1 MTTKNFIKR
10 AMTAL
15 AAIMVVIC
23 SVSCSK
29 EEMEST
35 YVGFAEGIYADPS
48 QTLCYEDTEHVSEF
62 DTTACELFTVEQYV
76 EGNLVLYKGETEVD
90 RAPFAHN
97 LNLNAK
103 FEAKPQV
110 VYVSKK
116 ENLSKVSMT
125 SSNAGEVQIVA
136 DTTKAGFILTA
147 TSREY
152 VFNFNE
158 GEEVKANTVYEKL
171 SHKDTLFAYTEIKN
185 VSYKN
190 YDAKLNEVKSNADS
204 IVYDINLYFDV
215 EVECKKNSDVDAT
228 YTVRVPV
235 QRIFKEAP
243 AEAVTSIKDTE
254 YKAVFDTTANNLF
267 TVEQYVKGYFVTT
280 LRDKEIG
287 RKPFKYDLNLGA
299 EFTAEPQRVVVD
311 SEAKLTDVV
320 LKSSSSDDEVKTSES
335 KDEFTMTT
343 TSKNYTFKFNENEV
357 VTAET
362 VYQQLSNADTVFA
375 YALVK
380 NVSYKEYDAELNKEQ
395 SNDDEIVYDINL
407 YFDVEVECKE
417 NSEVNKTYTVRVPL
431 QRVYAEVPVE
441 KTSIKDTEYKA
452 VFDTTANNLFTVEQY
467 VKGYFVTTLRD
478 KEIGRKPFKYDL
490 NLGAE
495 FTAEPQRVVVDSEAK
510 LTDVVLKSSSSDDEV
525 KTSESKD
532 EFTMTTTSKNYTFK
546 FNENEVV
553 TAETVYQQLSNADT
567 VFAYA
572 LVKNV
577 SYKEYDAELNKEQSN
592 DDEIVYDINLYFDV
606 EVECKE
612 NSEVNKTYTV
622 RVPLQRVYQPEV
634 VEVKLEN
641 TGYEGEFDTATKQL
655 FTVKQKVNGDFVTY
669 RNQTEVER
677 NSFERDI
684 NLEAIFNAPDVVYV
698 ENEAALSNIT
708 LAGSSKDGGM
718 LHTTD
723 SEGFTTTARSQ
734 NYNFRFNEG
743 ENVVSATEFEKE
755 AYGETAFVHSS
766 ISNVRYSTFS
776 ASRNDVKSN
785 ADSTVYDVVLYF
797 NVEVKREEVVET
809 KAVAETKTYSVAVPY
824 TRVLKHE
831 DVMTG
836 KSYRDVKR
844 EIISATSERVSF
856 TEYEIW
862 SNSGEKNEREIS
874 KVLNFGFSSPSKQT
888 VYTTDTNYATNSNGS
903 VAGSETSSRDGNWT
917 VYTKAYSYSS
927 TADNGHKS
935 FDNKYS
941 YNSQK
946 AVYTNEYYS
955 VEFDYGS
962 WSVSEGNSSVG
973 AKSGDVTTDGIV
985 YDVYPYVNN
994 VNYTYDVVSDSYTG
1008 AGKANTDVCIE
1019 KPVEKVI
1026 PSEWGKIIGAGI
1038 SAVPAD
1044 DERGDFAKKCLCIRT
1059 DKGAFAVVFSM
1070 SATIPSLEAITS
1082 AYFVEG
1088 EYGAEYNSGFYT
1100 TSVNKG
1106 NLEVGKWAPAIAKD
1120 LKDRIAYYQGSTCKA
1135 NVRNTTLQM
1144 WNWRDGNLSTK
1155 VDGYIFTTTEDGTL
1169 TVEYKNEVVLRLR

>member
-243 AEAVTSIKDTE
+243 AEAV
-254 YKAVFDTTANNLF
+254 
-267 TVEQYVKGYFVTT
+267 
-280 LRDKEIG
+280 
-287 RKPFKYDLNLGA
+287 
-299 EFTAEPQRVVVD
+299 
-311 SEAKLTDVV
+311 
-320 LKSSSSDDEVKTSES
+320 
-335 KDEFTMTT
+335 
-343 TSKNYTFKFNENEV
+343 
-357 VTAET
+357 
-362 VYQQLSNADTVFA
+362 
-375 YALVK
+375 
-380 NVSYKEYDAELNKEQ
+380 
-395 SNDDEIVYDINL
+395 
-407 YFDVEVECKE
+407 
-417 NSEVNKTYTVRVPL
+417 
-431 QRVYAEVPVE
+431 
-441 KTSIKDTEYKA
+441 TSIKDTEYKA